1 VTGETTRRTVVAAGG
16 AGYLGRILVADLVGR
31 GHTVAVPTRRPAS
44 LDDLEVRLE
53 DAPGRLVVVP
63 LDGAGPA
70 GAAPALARLDP
81 APSAVVAS
89 LGGWSIG
96 PRLLAVAPDAWQ
108 RALDDHLTAH
118 LRAMQAYVPVVAGQ
132 DDAVYVTTNGAA
144 ADEPMPGSGPINVTG
159 AAQRMLLRVVA
170 AEETDGVRF
179 HEVSFLAAVAG
190 DDRNL
195 DPDAELGHAEVAD
208 AVRGVLDDPRSPQLV
223 RVVPRGAAR

>member
-1 VTGETTRRTVVAAGG
+1 MVVAGG
-16 AGYLGRILVADLVGR
+16 AGFLGRIVVTDLVRR
-31 GHTVAVPTRRPAS
+31 GCTVAVPTRRPDSVRDLSAV
-44 LDDLEVRLE
+44 LD

-63 LDGAGPA
+63 LDASGPA
-70 GAAPALARLDP
+70 GAVPALARLDP

-96 PRLLAVAPDAWQ
+96 PHLLDLAPDAWQ

-118 LRAMQAYVPVVAGQ
+118 LRAMQAYVPLVDGQ

-144 ADEPMPGSGPINVTG
+144 ADEPMVGSGPVNVTG
-159 AAQRMLLRVVA
+159 AAQRMLLRAVA
-170 AEETDGVRF
+170 LEHDGGVRF

-195 DPDAELGHAEVAD
+195 DPDAELGHEAVAA
-208 AVRGVLDDPRSPQLV
+208 AVRGVLDDPGSPQLV
-223 RVVPRGAAR
+223 RVAPHGRRRPAEASET

>member
-1 VTGETTRRTVVAAGG
+1 M
-16 AGYLGRILVADLVGR
+16 
-31 GHTVAVPTRRPAS
+31 PTRRPGS
-44 LDDLEVRLE
+44 LDNLILRLT

-63 LDGAGPA
+63 LDASGPA

-89 LGGWSIG
+89 IGGWSIG
-96 PRLLAVAPDAWQ
+96 PRLLDLAPDAWQ

-118 LRAMQAYVPVVAGQ
+118 LRAMQAYVPLLAGQ

-144 ADEPMPGSGPINVTG
+144 ADEPMDGSGPINVTG

-170 AEETDGVRF
+170 AEQGQGVRF

-190 DDRNL
+190 DERNL
-195 DPDAELGHAEVAD
+195 DPDSELRRDEVAR
-208 AVRGVLDDPRSPQLV
+208 AVRGVLDDPGSPQLV
-223 RVVPRGAAR
+223 RTAPRRR